1 MRASRRR
8 VGLGVLAFFIVMP
21 ALVTPALAQEN
32 IDAGK
37 TPAELYAA
45 DCAICHKTPHGLS
58 KAGGVFG
65 LQNFLREHYT
75 ASKESAAAI
84 AAYLAALD
92 RKAPPPRE
100 RTTRR
105 GHKDEKAKA
114 EKTKAK
120 EEKSK
125 KTGEAKVP
133 PAKPAEAKAKAEVKS
148 DAKPEAKQGA
158 KPEAKP
164 ESKPAEAKAAPK
176 QDATAKPAEAKAA
189 PKHDTKAK
197 PVEAKADA
205 KTNGV
210 KAPDAKPEKKAD

>member
-1 MRASRRR
+1 MRATRWR
-8 VGLGVLAFFIVMP
+8 VTLGVLAFFTAV
-21 ALVTPALAQEN
+21 PALAQEN

-45 DCAICHKTPHGLS
+45 DCAICHKTPEGLS
-58 KAGGVFG
+58 KAGGLWG

-92 RKAPPPRE
+92 SKGSPRE
-100 RTTRR
+100 HTRTTRR
-105 GHKDEKAKA
+105 ARKGEKAKA
-114 EKTKAK
+114 EKAKAK

-125 KTGEAKVP
+125 KTDEAKAP
-133 PAKPAEAKAKAEVKS
+133 PVKPAEAKAKADTKPKVKS
-148 DAKPEAKQGA
+148 EAKTEAKSEAKPEK

-176 QDATAKPAEAKAA
+176 DDA
-189 PKHDTKAK
+189 KAK
-197 PVEAKADA
+197 PVEAKAEP
-205 KTNGV
+205 KTNGA
-210 KAPDAKPEKKAD
+210 KAPDAKPEKKSD